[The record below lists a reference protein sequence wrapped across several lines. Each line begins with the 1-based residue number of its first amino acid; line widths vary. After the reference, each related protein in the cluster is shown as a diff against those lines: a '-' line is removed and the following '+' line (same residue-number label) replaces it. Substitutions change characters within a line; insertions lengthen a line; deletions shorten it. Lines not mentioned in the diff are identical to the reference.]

1 MDPAMTS
8 DELSIL
14 AGPGTVLSPGRLLL
28 GAVLI
33 CLAITLA
40 TAAIV
45 SLVRRDRQ
53 RLGATT
59 RRLCRAMR
67 IRASDRRLLER
78 LARALAGPVYAASL
92 LVSRGCFDAA
102 ASRATPCDARRLT
115 SLRRRVFGDATRF
128 SAP

>member
-1 MDPAMTS
+1 MTS

-14 AGPGTVLSPGRLLL
+14 AGPGTVLSGQRLLL

-78 LARALAGPVYAASL
+78 LARGLPGPVHAASL

-102 ASRATPCDARRLT
+102 ASRATTRDARR
-115 SLRRRVFGDATRF
+115 SIAVRRRVFGDE
-128 SAP
+128 SLSL

>member
-14 AGPGTVLSPGRLLL
+14 AGPGTALSLERLLI

-33 CLAITLA
+33 CLAITVG
-40 TAAIV
+40 TTAIV
-45 SLVRRDRQ
+45 SLVRRDRA

-67 IRASDRRLLER
+67 IGASDRRLLDR
-78 LARALAGPVYAASL
+78 LARGRAGPVYTASL

-102 ASRATPCDARRLT
+102 ASRAATRDARRLAAV
-115 SLRRRVFGDATRF
+115 RRRLFGDL
-128 SAP
+128 

>member
-1 MDPAMTS
+1 MTN

-14 AGPGTVLSPGRLLL
+14 AGPGTVLSPQRLLI
-28 GAVLI
+28 GGVLI
-33 CLAITLA
+33 CVAITLA

-45 SLVRRDRQ
+45 SLLRRDRA

-67 IRASDRRLLER
+67 IGASDRRLLDR
-78 LARALAGPVYAASL
+78 LARGMGEGPPVFAASL

-102 ASRATPCDARRLT
+102 ASRARARDARRLE
-115 SLRRRVFGDATRF
+115 SVRRRLFGDV
-128 SAP
+128 